1 MKTKK
6 EENKKQIEAEYR
18 KITDLALSEY
28 DKIKDL
34 ASTKYD
40 KIRDLASTE
49 CYKITDLAWAEY
61 RKIEDLALA
70 EKERKLEEL
79 KDMTNQTKQT
89 VEDEILYNYDPKL
102 GEFLSRKGVEALILK
117 AKEETLGKIDE
128 RILASE
134 LLIEAYEKG
143 DDLESGDDPVD
154 LMQDEIAI
162 KCSLESLREDLKNNV
177 K

>member
-1 MKTKK
+1 MNQTKQ
-6 EENKKQIEAEYR
+6 QIEAECD
-18 KITDLALSEY
+18 KITDLA
-28 DKIKDL
+28 DAKC
-34 ASTKYD
+34 D
-40 KIRDLASTE
+40 KIRDLA
-49 CYKITDLAWAEY
+49 WAEY
-61 RKIEDLALA
+61 NKTAGLAYA
-70 EKERKLEEL
+70 EKERKLGEL
-79 KDMTNQTKQT
+79 EDMTNQTKQT

-134 LLIEAYEKG
+134 LLIEAYENG
-143 DDLESGDDPVD
+143 DDLERGDDPAD

-162 KCSLESLREDLKNNV
+162 KCSLESLREDLKNNL